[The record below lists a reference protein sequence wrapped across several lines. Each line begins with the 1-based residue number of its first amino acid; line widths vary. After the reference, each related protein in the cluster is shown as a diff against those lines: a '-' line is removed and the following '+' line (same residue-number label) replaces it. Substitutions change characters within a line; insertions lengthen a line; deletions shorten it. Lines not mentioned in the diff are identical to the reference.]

1 VIRKGVIQSYRD
13 KRARLILVERR
24 APKGFATTL
33 LEVTRRKLVQLNA
46 ATGLADL
53 GVPPGNRLELLKGEL
68 SGRHSIRINDQWRI
82 VFRWTDAGPVDVEIM
97 DYH

>member
-1 VIRKGVIQSYRD
+1 VIQSYRGE
-13 KRARLILVERR
+13 RARLILVERR

-46 ATGLADL
+46 ATRVADL
-53 GVPPGNRLELLKGEL
+53 GVPPGNRLEALKGEL
-68 SGRHSIRINDQWRI
+68 LGRHSIRINDQWRI
-82 VFRWTDAGPVDVEIM
+82 VFRWTDAGPADVEIM